1 MKFTINTNRRFF
13 LIAVTSFA
21 ASTVFSSC
29 SSPQNNSAANTTANP
44 SAAPVGNT
52 STTGAKDKINVG
64 VTPVPAGE
72 ILEFVK
78 KNLAPEARLD
88 IEIVT
93 FNDFVQNNTALKDGV
108 IDANYFQHIPFM
120 EDYGKKHNFEMYAFT
135 PHSRLKRRAKV
146 EELISLVGLTGKANA
161 YPAQLSGGQKQRV
174 GIARALAGEP
184 KVLLSD
190 EATSALD
197 PQITRSILDLL
208 RDLNKRMGL
217 TILLI
222 THEMGVVKQ
231 ICDSVAV
238 LNAGKIVEKGYVS
251 DLIAKPESFL
261 AQEFFPH
268 RNGYKPKP
276 GAVIATIAFAG
287 EQASQAIFATLARN
301 FDVDVNIL
309 SGSVETVGDRRV
321 GQFHIELEGQKVTQA
336 LKYLH
341 EAEFEVEVH

>member
-1 MKFTINTNRRFF
+1 MIGFTDVRKIYNQ
-13 LIAVTSFA
+13 
-21 ASTVFSSC
+21 SS
-29 SSPQNNSAANTTANP
+29 QKVVAL
-44 SAAPVGNT
+44 
-52 STTGAKDKINVG
+52 DG
-64 VTPVPAGE
+64 VSLLVKPGE
-72 ILEFVK
+72 IFGVLGQSGAGKSTLIRCVNQLEKPTSGSVVVDGQEMTK
-78 KNLAPEARLD
+78 LSGDKLRHARQR
-88 IEIVT
+88 IGMI
-93 FNDFVQNNTALKDGV
+93 
-108 IDANYFQHIPFM
+108 FQHFNLLSCRTVVENI
-120 EDYGKKHNFEMYAFT
+120 AF
-135 PHSRLKRRAKV
+135 PLEVMGYSRLKRRAKV
-146 EELISLVGLTGKANA
+146 EELISLVGLTGKADA

-197 PQITRSILDLL
+197 PQTTRSILDLL

-222 THEMGVVKQ
+222 THEMAVVKQ

-251 DLIAKPESFL
+251 DLIAKPESFIS
-261 AQEFFPH
+261 QEFFPH

-287 EQASQAIFATLARN
+287 EQASQPIFATLARN

-321 GQFHIELEGQKVTQA
+321 GQFHVELEGEKVTQA

-341 EAEFEVEVH
+341 EAEFEVQVH

>member
-1 MKFTINTNRRFF
+1 MITFTDVRKVYNQGTQKVVA
-13 LIAVTSFA
+13 L
-21 ASTVFSSC
+21 
-29 SSPQNNSAANTTANP
+29 
-44 SAAPVGNT
+44 
-52 STTGAKDKINVG
+52 DG
-64 VTPVPAGE
+64 VSLHVKPGE
-72 ILEFVK
+72 IFGVLGQSGAGKSTLIRCVNQLEKPTSGSVLVDGQEITK
-78 KNLAPEARLD
+78 LSGNQLRRARQH
-88 IEIVT
+88 IGMI
-93 FNDFVQNNTALKDGV
+93 
-108 IDANYFQHIPFM
+108 FQHFNLLSCRTVAENI
-120 EDYGKKHNFEMYAFT
+120 AF
-135 PHSRLKRRAKV
+135 PLEVMGYSRIKRRAKV
-146 EELISLVGLTGKANA
+146 EELISLVGLQGKADA

-197 PQITRSILDLL
+197 PQTTRSILDLL
-208 RDLNKRMGL
+208 RGLNKRMGL

-238 LNAGKIVEKGYVS
+238 LNAGKIVEKGYVT

-261 AQEFFPH
+261 AQEVFPRRH
-268 RNGYKPKP
+268 GYIPKP
-276 GAVIATIAFAG
+276 GVVVATIAFAG
-287 EQASQAIFATLARN
+287 EPASQPIFTTLARH

-321 GQFHIELEGQKVTQA
+321 GQFHIELKGQKVAQA

-341 EAEFEVEVH
+341 DEEFEVEVH

>member
-1 MKFTINTNRRFF
+1 MITFTDVRKVYNQGSQKVVA
-13 LIAVTSFA
+13 L
-21 ASTVFSSC
+21 
-29 SSPQNNSAANTTANP
+29 
-44 SAAPVGNT
+44 
-52 STTGAKDKINVG
+52 DG
-64 VTPVPAGE
+64 VSLLVKPGE
-72 ILEFVK
+72 IFGVLGQSGAGKSTLIRCVNQLEKPTSGSVIVDGQEMTK
-78 KNLAPEARLD
+78 LSGNKLRQARQR
-88 IEIVT
+88 IGMI
-93 FNDFVQNNTALKDGV
+93 
-108 IDANYFQHIPFM
+108 FQHFNLLSCRTVVENI
-120 EDYGKKHNFEMYAFT
+120 AF
-135 PHSRLKRRAKV
+135 PLEVMGYSGLKRRAKV
-146 EELISLVGLTGKANA
+146 EELISLVGLTGKADA

-197 PQITRSILDLL
+197 PQTTRSILDLL

-222 THEMGVVKQ
+222 THEMAVVKQ

-261 AQEFFPH
+261 AQEIFPH

-287 EQASQAIFATLARN
+287 EQASQPIFATLARN

-341 EAEFEVEVH
+341 EAEFEVQVH

>member
-1 MKFTINTNRRFF
+1 MITFTDVRKVYHQGDQKVVA
-13 LIAVTSFA
+13 LDGVSFD
-21 ASTVFSSC
+21 VK
-29 SSPQNNSAANTTANP
+29 P
-44 SAAPVGNT
+44 
-52 STTGAKDKINVG
+52 
-64 VTPVPAGE
+64 GE
-72 ILEFVK
+72 IFGVLGQSGAGKSTLIRCVNQLEKPTSGYVTVDGQEITK
-78 KNLAPEARLD
+78 LSGVRLRQSRQR
-88 IEIVT
+88 IGMI
-93 FNDFVQNNTALKDGV
+93 
-108 IDANYFQHIPFM
+108 FQHFNLLSCRTVAENI
-120 EDYGKKHNFEMYAFT
+120 AF
-135 PHSRLKRRAKV
+135 PLEVIGYSKLKQRAKV

-197 PQITRSILDLL
+197 PQTTRSILELL

-238 LNAGKIVEKGYVS
+238 LNAGKVVEQGRVS
-251 DLIAKPESFL
+251 DLIAKPESLL
-261 AQEFFPH
+261 AQAVFPR
-268 RNGYKPKP
+268 RNGHIARP
-276 GAVIATIAFAG
+276 GAVLATIAFAG
-287 EQASQAIFATLARN
+287 EQATQPIFATLARR
-301 FDVDVNIL
+301 FDVDINIL

-321 GQFHIELEGQKVTQA
+321 GQFHIELEGEKVTEA

-341 EAEFEVEVH
+341 ESKFEVEVH